1 MAPRKTPKTAEKVD
15 GVCTPPKFVVL
26 RHPALGAGAES
37 VLLRIPAYSESQ
49 TVKGYV
55 PYDLLWLAGVIMSG
69 NRTDGYLTTGTAPNA
84 NIVEPGSC
92 LQPGDFYFHVG
103 NRDSSEPERWGLLRG
118 MQQWKLEE
126 DMIPQ
131 AWKEAAPWY
140 GRAAGHIPSTCMI
153 SGASDKVQL
162 AHLVPAALHQWFL
175 AQEILQHASNN
186 RVTRGLETRNSS
198 NMVRLY
204 APLHSMLDDGSWT
217 FFPFQDAD
225 APGSWRF
232 HSLWLR
238 RNDVMANWH
247 HFRPVRGGC
256 EEVTPHAMLARF
268 ANNVFMCM
276 QTDHFGL
283 DKERYL
289 RDDDGVDR
297 MTSYEEIE
305 DWLQKNRMSTDPK
318 RRSKS
323 GSPTKRT
330 RSEAQEEDTVDV
342 MDEEAWRY
350 GTKSGISRSMSDSGI
365 SIHSGWDS
373 EENCDDDGLAR
384 SEMDGRIKR
393 RGRPS
398 YTSYTGG
405 RRKRARDVGTSGIL
419 GSIEQV
425 DKDKRS
431 LKRAKR

>member
-26 RHPALGAGAES
+26 RHPALGTGVES
-37 VLLRIPAYSESQ
+37 VLLRLPAYSESQ

-55 PYDLLWLAGVIMSG
+55 PYDLLWLAGVIISG
-69 NRTDGYLTTGTAPNA
+69 NRTDGYLATGVAPDA
-84 NIVEPGSC
+84 NVVEPGRC
-92 LQPGDFYFHVG
+92 LQPGDYYFHVG
-103 NRDSSEPERWGLLRG
+103 NRDSTEPERWGVLRG
-118 MQQWKLEE
+118 IQQWELEE
-126 DMIPQ
+126 DKIPQ

-140 GRAAGHIPSTCMI
+140 GRAAGHIPSTCII
-153 SGASDKVQL
+153 SGANEKIQL
-162 AHLVPAALHQWFL
+162 AHLVPAALHQRFL
-175 AQEILQHASNN
+175 KQEILQHASNN

-217 FFPFQDAD
+217 FFPFEDAD

-238 RNDVMANWH
+238 RNDIMANWH

-256 EEVTPHAMLARF
+256 EEVTPHAMIAKF

-276 QTDHFGL
+276 QADFFAL

-289 RDDDGVDR
+289 RDDDKTDR
-297 MTSYEEIE
+297 MTSYDEIE
-305 DWLQKNRMSTDPK
+305 EWLQKNRMSTDPK

-323 GSPTKRT
+323 RSPTKRS
-330 RSEAQEEDTVDV
+330 RSEAQEEDAVDV

-350 GTKSGISRSMSDSGI
+350 GTKSKMSQPTSDSGI
-365 SIHSGWDS
+365 SIQSEWEADGDSG
-373 EENCDDDGLAR
+373 DDKLASR
-384 SEMDGRIKR
+384 EMPGRMER

-398 YTSYTGG
+398 YACHTGVE
-405 RRKRARDVGTSGIL
+405 RKQARDVGTL
-419 GSIEQV
+419 EVRRSIEQA
-425 DKDKRS
+425 DENKRTP
-431 LKRAKR
+431 KRAKR